1 MALAATEE
9 EECDGCDGANPRRR
23 LDDSLLC
30 LADGILLRYLIV
42 LSIVI
47 VCNAEGRPEE
57 QGRPRCQQCVRCL
70 LPRGVCLICNIF
82 NITPEAGGRSKGS
95 VVTAAAVSAATVATI
110 AADTN
115 EIGSQR
121 WQWWG

>member
-1 MALAATEE
+1 MVGTNYHRCL
-9 EECDGCDGANPRRR
+9 RHV
-23 LDDSLLC
+23 LC
-30 LADGILLRYLIV
+30 SISPAPAIPPPPHPHLFCCLIV